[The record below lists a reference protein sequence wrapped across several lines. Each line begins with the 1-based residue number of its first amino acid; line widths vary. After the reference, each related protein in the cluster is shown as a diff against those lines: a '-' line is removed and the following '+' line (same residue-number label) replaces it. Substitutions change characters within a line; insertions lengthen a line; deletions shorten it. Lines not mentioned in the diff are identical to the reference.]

1 MGAGGKVCLFAGW
14 VLCVTIQLNRLQYL
28 YLYFDLF
35 SFASRGLEDPSGG
48 GKGNEVALC
57 AGEVAIQTRCRPRR
71 QNKPARYDQREAPS
85 FAGMKF
91 NTPVA

>member
-1 MGAGGKVCLFAGW
+1 MQGRCSVISAVA
-14 VLCVTIQLNRLQYL
+14 VNPLQYL
-28 YLYFDLF
+28 YLLFDLF
-35 SFASRGLEDPSGG
+35 SFASRGLENPSGG

-57 AGEVAIQTRCRPRR
+57 TREVAIQTRPWPRR
-71 QNKPARYDQREAPS
+71 QNKPARYDQREAPG